1 MKCRQEEI
9 HRLNYLNITLQDLA
23 ELEHYTNL
31 KEAHLRWLVD
41 SSVKEALL
49 MLKRYTNLRRLT
61 LAIWK
66 KLFFP
71 SSEELCDFTM
81 ELKDLTFLHIIYG
94 DILRCFHFKSV
105 VDQVKSFV
113 LPRRPNFEFYVS
125 CCSKF
130 PDSRVPTEFFY

>member
-1 MKCRQEEI
+1 MDSFVIKI
-9 HRLNYLNITLQDLA
+9 QDLV

-61 LAIWK
+61 LAKWK
-66 KLFFP
+66 ELFFP
-71 SSEELCDFTM
+71 TSEELCDFIM
-81 ELKDLTFLHIIYG
+81 ELKDLTFLPIIYRYYPYCG
-94 DILRCFHFKSV
+94 HYESA